1 MDHILVSGLRELGVH
16 GVLPEERTRAQPF
29 EVDLDLT
36 VDLVAA
42 GTSDALDDTVDYGTL
57 SEQVRSVVSGKSCL
71 LIERLAARIADV
83 ALVDPRVA
91 EVTVTVKKLR
101 PPVPVQLDHVAVR
114 ITRAR
119 SGA

>member
-1 MDHILVSGLRELGVH
+1 MDHILVAGLQELGVH

-29 EVDLDLT
+29 EVDLDLA
-36 VDLVAA
+36 VDLAAA
-42 GTSDALDDTVDYGTL
+42 GASDALDDTVDYGSL
-57 SEQVRSVVSGKSCL
+57 SERVRGIVAGESCL
-71 LIERLAARIADV
+71 LIERLAARIADA
-83 ALVDPRVA
+83 ALDDPRVA

-119 SGA
+119 A